1 MDEFSVSFTKD
12 ASNPAR
18 PIKSVLNATN
28 DDYSLTYDQNAN
40 MVVVFVFCPMFL
52 LIVFLFLPFLH
63 RLYGVH
69 SVYFLFVRCFPTL
82 RFDSVLNKYSGI
94 ITSRCSFIVPFCQG
108 CACTFSFICP
118 VLSTIKEAIFFIFAI
133 ILYWRPITSSPLL
146 FLPRQCGVD
155 AASAWNL
162 LPRDSGGHISVF
174 L

>member
-69 SVYFLFVRCFPTL
+69 SVYFLFVCCFPTL
-82 RFDSVLNKYSGI
+82 RFDSVLNKLLVSLLHVAV
-94 ITSRCSFIVPFCQG
+94 SLFLFVKDALVRFRSSVPF
-108 CACTFSFICP
+108 
-118 VLSTIKEAIFFIFAI
+118 
-133 ILYWRPITSSPLL
+133 
-146 FLPRQCGVD
+146 
-155 AASAWNL
+155 
-162 LPRDSGGHISVF
+162 
-174 L
+174 